1 MFFDF
6 KMNDPLV
13 SVVMCEHNTPLE
25 YFLEAV
31 ESVLNQTYKNF
42 EFIIVDDCTTTDI
55 YSSSLLKDKRIKIIK
70 NQTNLK
76 LSKSR
81 NIGIDHSKGKYIAIM
96 DSDDICEPTRFEEQV
111 RYLEEHPNVVVCG
124 TWIHAFG
131 KAEHIF
137 KRVIDDT
144 EYYRCCLLFNNK
156 PAIINPSVMIRKSVL
171 NENNIRINENLISAE
186 DYQLWVDLSRVGDIR
201 NVEKVLLN
209 YRLRDGQ
216 MSEVNRTRDLSV
228 NGWYIF
234 SNQLK
239 RLGMTIDSEDEKFL
253 RLDYK
258 RKEVSPIKYFRFLN
272 KVIESNDISK
282 EYNPEKLRRRVK
294 NQWLS
299 KVYSINNPFSLTK
312 LFFQLPFNEKF
323 NLIKYEFLRLNRRR
337 IHLLENEV

>member
-1 MFFDF
+1 
-6 KMNDPLV
+6 MNDPLV
-13 SVVMCEHNTPLE
+13 SVVMCEHNTPIE

-70 NQTNLK
+70 NKTNLK

-81 NIGIDHSKGKYIAIM
+81 NIGIDHSNGKYIAIM

-156 PAIINPSVMIRKSVL
+156 PALINPSTMIRKSVL
-171 NENNIRINENLISAE
+171 DDNNIRINENLYSAE
-186 DYQLWVDLSRVGDIR
+186 DYQLWVDLSRFGDIR
-201 NVEKVLLN
+201 NIEKVLFN

-216 MSEVNRTRDLSV
+216 MSQIYRTRDLSD

-239 RLGMTIDSEDEKFL
+239 RLGMEINEEDEKFL

-258 RKEVSPIKYFRFLN
+258 RKEVSPIRYFRYLKKIIACN
-272 KVIESNDISK
+272 DVIK
-282 EYNPEKLRRRVK
+282 EYDPEKLRRRTK
-294 NQWLS
+294 LQWMS
-299 KVYSINNPFSLTK
+299 KVYETKNPFSVLK
-312 LFFQLPFNEKF
+312 LFIQLPFKEKF
-323 NLIKYEFLRLNRRR
+323 HLIKYEFLRLNRRKM
-337 IHLLENEV
+337 HMLENEV